1 MLDDFNL
8 FDIEEHKW
16 LRTRVIQ
23 NGKEIVSDSAY
34 GTTIDT
40 EDSDFPKVNQIG
52 ARKDHSIVSV
62 YDQFAHMISA
72 RQEGQNNRRMALG
85 NKDRARRAMWIHE
98 RTFTREETTI
108 GKEYKEGF
116 YMFGGVNREEEK
128 LNDLWLIRP
137 EYYTNKRMIDD
148 FKF

>member
-1 MLDDFNL
+1 
-8 FDIEEHKW
+8 
-16 LRTRVIQ
+16 
-23 NGKEIVSDSAY
+23 
-34 GTTIDT
+34 
-40 EDSDFPKVNQIG
+40 
-52 ARKDHSIVSV
+52 
-62 YDQFAHMISA
+62 
-72 RQEGQNNRRMALG
+72 
-85 NKDRARRAMWIHE
+85 MWIHE

-148 FKF
+148 FKFQYTCRDPEITLNVQQINNFSG

>member
-1 MLDDFNL
+1 
-8 FDIEEHKW
+8 
-16 LRTRVIQ
+16 
-23 NGKEIVSDSAY
+23 
-34 GTTIDT
+34 
-40 EDSDFPKVNQIG
+40 
-52 ARKDHSIVSV
+52 
-62 YDQFAHMISA
+62 
-72 RQEGQNNRRMALG
+72 
-85 NKDRARRAMWIHE
+85 MWIHE